1 MFIAH
6 LVNDSFSDPGV
17 YVKFKYRN
25 EAILFDLGDIH
36 YLPSKKI
43 LKIKYIFVS
52 HTHMDHFIGFDH
64 LLRVCLGRDRHI
76 TLFGP
81 PGFIRNVESK
91 IGAYTWNLVG
101 NYANDFVLKVV
112 EVQKK
117 VKITRHYNCQ
127 NAFTPRPINAS
138 EVFNGTLVD
147 TPAFSVRGVFLDHK
161 IPSLAF
167 SLEETSHINIMKNAL
182 IEMGLP
188 TGKWLA
194 EFKSSVIRGDPDNTP
209 IKVKEKKQGNRVVER
224 TIPLGVLKEKI
235 IKITRGQKISY
246 VADAIYSENNSR
258 KIIALSRSSDTMFIE
273 APFLDK
279 DANRAS
285 EKYHLT
291 AKQAGILARKAG
303 VKNISVFHFSPKY
316 KGCGNVLTEEAMR
329 AFRG

>member
-1 MFIAH
+1 MGQVNFMFIAH

-117 VKITRHYNCQ
+117 VKITY
-127 NAFTPRPINAS
+127 
-138 EVFNGTLVD
+138 
-147 TPAFSVRGVFLDHK
+147 
-161 IPSLAF
+161 
-167 SLEETSHINIMKNAL
+167 
-182 IEMGLP
+182 
-188 TGKWLA
+188 
-194 EFKSSVIRGDPDNTP
+194 
-209 IKVKEKKQGNRVVER
+209 
-224 TIPLGVLKEKI
+224 
-235 IKITRGQKISY
+235 
-246 VADAIYSENNSR
+246 
-258 KIIALSRSSDTMFIE
+258 
-273 APFLDK
+273 K
-279 DANRAS
+279 D
-285 EKYHLT
+285 
-291 AKQAGILARKAG
+291 
-303 VKNISVFHFSPKY
+303 
-316 KGCGNVLTEEAMR
+316 
-329 AFRG
+329 